1 MKKTILITIII
12 LVAATIAVS
21 STLLFIAPSFSM
33 PAINDSWLIAY
44 NAKNTIGDDLKT
56 AEWVQAKF
64 GGTLVDIGDDTFNFN
79 AFGQNIF
86 IIGGSK
92 SLAEQAGEWI
102 GLKPEW
108 YGVKTPDTYPAG
120 KIYWRP
126 DSSTSI
132 YPVHMVTPTT
142 DYTLDDNHDYGVI
155 CKGYDYGLRRW
166 IVVCIG
172 YSGYCTAYGAKL
184 ICTQWST
191 VIKYTYIVYQVTEHG
206 GSNPTTWTMDQ
217 FNGIVI
223 ERG

>member
-1 MKKTILITIII
+1 MKKQYLII
-12 LVAATIAVS
+12 LVAVLAATIALS

-33 PAINDSWLIAY
+33 PTINDSWLIAY

-155 CKGYDYGLRRW
+155 CKGYDYELRRW

-184 ICTQWST
+184 ICTQWNAAMSH
-191 VIKYTYIVYQVTEHG
+191 TYIIYQCTEHG
-206 GSNPTTWTMDQ
+206 GSNPTTWTPEQ
-217 FNGIVI
+217 FDGVLI
-223 ERG
+223 EQG

>member
-1 MKKTILITIII
+1 MKKQLLIII
-12 LVAATIAVS
+12 AVLAATIAVS
-21 STLLFIAPSFSM
+21 STLLFIAPSFAT
-33 PAINDSWLIAY
+33 PQINGSWLIAY

-56 AEWVQAKF
+56 AEWVQAKY
-64 GGTLVDIGDDTFNFN
+64 GGTLVDIGDNTINFN

-108 YGVKTPDTYPAG
+108 YGVKSPDTYPTG

-126 DSSTSI
+126 DSSTSM

-155 CKGYDYGLRRW
+155 YKGYDYGLRRW

-191 VIKYTYIVYQVTEHG
+191 VIKYTYVVYQVTEHG

-217 FNGIVI
+217 FNGVLI
-223 ERG
+223 EQA

>member
-1 MKKTILITIII
+1 MKKQLIIIIAI

-21 STLLFIAPSFSM
+21 STFLFVAPSFSM
-33 PAINDSWLIAY
+33 PTINGSWLIAY
-44 NAKNTIGDDLKT
+44 NAQNTIGDDLKS
-56 AEWVQAKF
+56 AEWVQTKY
-64 GGTLVDIGDDTFNFN
+64 GGTLVDIGDNTINFN

-108 YGVKTPDTYPAG
+108 YGVKSPDTYPAG
-120 KIYWRP
+120 KVYWRP
-126 DSSTSI
+126 DSTTSM

-142 DYTLDDNHDYGVI
+142 DYTCDDLHDYGVI

-166 IVVCIG
+166 IVVCMG

-184 ICTQWST
+184 ICTQWNT
-191 VIKYTYIVYQVTEHG
+191 VIAPTYIVYQVTEHG
-206 GSNPTTWTMDQ
+206 GPNPSTWTMDQ
-217 FNGIVI
+217 FSGVLI
-223 ERG
+223 EQG